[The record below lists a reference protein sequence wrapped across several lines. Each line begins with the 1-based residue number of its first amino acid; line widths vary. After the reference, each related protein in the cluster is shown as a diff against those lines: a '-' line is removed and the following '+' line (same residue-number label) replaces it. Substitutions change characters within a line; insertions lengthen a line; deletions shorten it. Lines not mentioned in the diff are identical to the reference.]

1 MTTHSPFQ
9 VNSSFLRPKYTQF
22 TNNFNEAYYFV
33 SEAKA
38 LPLFEEAPNI
48 APFEEAPEI
57 APFEEINIKGIFT
70 YTPPEG
76 YRLLLVLFGLLSLF
90 TLTYSI
96 FRIVQLVRSCP
107 ASYKIN
113 PLTTDQKM
121 KSNALQSSLC

>member
-38 LPLFEEAPNI
+38 LPLFEEAPN
-48 APFEEAPEI
+48 I